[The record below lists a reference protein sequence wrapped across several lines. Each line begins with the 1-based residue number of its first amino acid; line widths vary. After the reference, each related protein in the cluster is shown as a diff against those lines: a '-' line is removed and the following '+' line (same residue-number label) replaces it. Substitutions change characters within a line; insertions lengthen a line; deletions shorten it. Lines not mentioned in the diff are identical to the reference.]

1 MCSEHLQSDG
11 RSWDP
16 HFWAPEDSHHS
27 TPCSP
32 AQGRQGEAGL
42 LTRGQS
48 GSVQMIPIVTAPQP
62 GHSHVTP
69 ATASK
74 FLPPQPLL
82 FKTLPWLP
90 LPWAPQ
96 HAPDSMGPSVHRVLR
111 GLLSGSATLPSPPRS
126 PFLSP
131 PPRSPQAGGC
141 PPLTATTPM
150 TSRWVKAVP
159 CLTPPGSTH
168 HIGDKSQH
176 TVGMGRKL
184 RARGQ
189 RQRCGARPAL
199 PPPPGEMPPAL
210 SNKLPRAPQRVL
222 TAERE
227 ADAQPR
233 GPGGVPGMT
242 ECARH
247 CPFFPSGTRLPP

>member
-1 MCSEHLQSDG
+1 M
-11 RSWDP
+11 
-16 HFWAPEDSHHS
+16 
-27 TPCSP
+27 
-32 AQGRQGEAGL
+32 

-48 GSVQMIPIVTAPQP
+48 SSVQMIPIVTAPQP

-96 HAPDSMGPSVHRVLR
+96 HAPDPVGPSVHRVLH
-111 GLLSGSATLPSPPRS
+111 GLLSRSATLPSPPRS

-141 PPLTATTPM
+141 PPLTATDPHD
-150 TSRWVKAVP
+150 
-159 CLTPPGSTH
+159 L
-168 HIGDKSQH
+168 
-176 TVGMGRKL
+176 TVGKGCSL
-184 RARGQ
+184 SDSPWQYPPHRGQ
-189 RQRCGARPAL
+189 IPAHSRNGKEAESERPEAEMRSQARPS
-199 PPPPGEMPPAL
+199 PPPGETPPAL

-233 GPGGVPGMT
+233 GPGRVPGMT